1 MSEITKAERE
11 ILMEDVF
18 YSIGGPVRKIIEFD
32 NKSFDVFLRM
42 SIQEYSS
49 FINNWLI
56 ENNYVNIQGLSVDSA
71 DITLALTTKTL
82 DFETSFAA
90 AYSKQHGVGNTQ
102 FSKYELKKDFIT
114 VSAHTQVYTIPEGRE
129 INEVLWSTPPN
140 IGLSSGGFGGP
151 WSQGLYG
158 WTTGQ
163 GIGLQAML
171 PAYNILLNSQD
182 RKQKSKIL
190 QSELTYR
197 VAPGQSGTKL
207 LFLYP
212 IPGSGDEISG
222 QFGRHYEG
230 ARVYYFYYE
239 TNSRGRKKCLE
250 ENNDIVKTPNDV
262 PISKLKYMQL
272 NESSKLRVREI
283 LVIKFLE
290 YLAINRG
297 KFTGDILGPNDKN
310 IKLDYQFLQDRADK
324 EKERVYGLIENMLK
338 KLSYAEMMEDR
349 ARIAES
355 LNTVLKY
362 QTSRTQFLIK

>member
-1 MSEITKAERE
+1 MSEITKAERD
-11 ILMEDVF
+11 ILMEDVY
-18 YSIGGPVRKIIEFD
+18 YSIGGPVSKIVEFD
-32 NKSFDVFLRM
+32 NKAFDVFLRM
-42 SIQEYSS
+42 SIQDYSS
-49 FINNWLI
+49 FINNWLV
-56 ENNYVNIQGLSVDSA
+56 ENNYVNLQGLNIDVA

-90 AYSKQHGVGNTQ
+90 AYSKQFGVGNTK
-102 FSKYELKKDFIT
+102 FSNYELKKDFII
-114 VSAHTQVYTIPEGRE
+114 VSAHTQVYTIPENRE

-140 IGLSSGGFGGP
+140 IGTSNSFSGP
-151 WSQGLYG
+151 WTNGLYG
-158 WTTGQ
+158 WNAG
-163 GIGLQAML
+163 GVGLNAML

-197 VAPGQSGTKL
+197 VAPGPNNTKL

-212 IPGSGDEISG
+212 IPGSHDEISSNLG
-222 QFGRHYEG
+222 AHYNG
-230 ARVYYFYYE
+230 SRVYYFYYE

-250 ENNDIVKTPNDV
+250 ENNDIIKTPNDV
-262 PISKLKYMQL
+262 PISKLKYIQL

-290 YLAINRG
+290 YLSINRG
-297 KFTGDILGPNDKN
+297 KFSGEILGPNDKTL
-310 IKLDYQFLQDRADK
+310 KLDYQFLQDRADR

-338 KLSYAEMMEDR
+338 KLSYGDMMEER

-362 QTSRTQFLIK
+362 QAPGTQFLIR